1 MSDPRARGIRWE
13 RGPNAEWAMEAE
25 VEGQRWR
32 IRIGDFPAEPMYTL
46 VVDGEDALAFDEW
59 PPTWQRPRL
68 W

>member
-1 MSDPRARGIRWE
+1 
-13 RGPNAEWAMEAE
+13 MEAE